1 MAGSHLNS
9 LVGGANNGFV
19 FFSVSREKSF
29 EVKRTM
35 FFHAHA
41 EIIIKSKQGDT
52 QCSILN
58 CLEILLFFKKI
69 FLHENNLKI

>member
-29 EVKRTM
+29 EVKQTM
-35 FFHAHA
+35 FFHARA
-41 EIIIKSKQGDT
+41 EIIIKSKLGDT

-58 CLEILLFFKKI
+58 CLEKNYFYIKI
-69 FLHENNLKI
+69 I

>member
-29 EVKRTM
+29 QVKQTM

-58 CLEILLFFKKI
+58 CLEKNYFYIKI
-69 FLHENNLKI
+69 I

>member
-29 EVKRTM
+29 EVKQTM
-35 FFHAHA
+35 FFHARA

-58 CLEILLFFKKI
+58 CLEKNYFYIKI
-69 FLHENNLKI
+69 I

>member
-29 EVKRTM
+29 EVKQTM

-41 EIIIKSKQGDT
+41 DSIIKSKQGET
-52 QCSILN
+52 VIYGIVG
-58 CLEILLFFKKI
+58 EYYYFKKNY
-69 FLHENNLKI
+69 FYMKII

>member
-9 LVGGANNGFV
+9 LVGANNGFV

-29 EVKRTM
+29 EVKQTM

-52 QCSILN
+52 PCSILN
-58 CLEILLFFKKI
+58 CLEKNYFYIKI
-69 FLHENNLKI
+69 I

>member
-29 EVKRTM
+29 EVKQTM

-41 EIIIKSKQGDT
+41 EIIIKSKQGGAV
-52 QCSILN
+52 IY
-58 CLEILLFFKKI
+58 
-69 FLHENNLKI
+69 